1 MPKKLLLADSSITIQ
16 KVVELSLSDEG
27 FQVTSARDGDTAFRF
42 AKEIK
47 PDIVLAD
54 IFLPSID
61 GYELCKRMKA
71 EPGLKDIP
79 VILLVGKSDSFD
91 MNKANL
97 CGASD
102 FINKP
107 FESSELIEKVK
118 TYSENNEAY
127 EVVELT
133 EEEDI
138 TQIDVTPIEETP
150 VSAAIP
156 SLSEEDIIP
165 IKEIAESQLE
175 KSSSEEI
182 ELVSF
187 ENLDK
192 ARELEDT
199 IIPKAPAIEP
209 KIEPKEEKTD
219 ENIPFYDITELGE
232 PAEAKLAAKPVPKE
246 DLDAAIKGMVTPD
259 ELKQR
264 LSAVLQTSVSELLK
278 TVSANDLKGQ
288 IVSAVQ
294 KYSKE
299 IASGISKDE
308 IMAEMCRILNQIVR
322 ERVGGVSSQEM
333 KEEQMKVI
341 REATKDAVKSISP
354 DTIMRELKKGID
366 EEGKK
371 VLERISS
378 GDTVKEIVR
387 ENIQRFVPSDI
398 KNDILPLIEQEAKR
412 LVQGVS
418 IDEIR
423 KEIEKSTARIFEE
436 KIEGMILNISKDI
449 IEKITWEIVPSLAE
463 VIINKEIEKIKAE
476 D

>member
-47 PDIVLAD
+47 PDVVLAD

-61 GYELCKRMKA
+61 GYELCKKMK
-71 EPGLKDIP
+71 EDPELKNTP

-97 CGASD
+97 CGAAD

-118 TYSENNEAY
+118 SYSVSDADF

-133 EEEDI
+133 EVG
-138 TQIDVTPIEETP
+138 DVMPAVETP
-150 VSAAIP
+150 LSVEAP
-156 SLSEEDIIP
+156 SMPEDEILSSLKEAVETKPEKETTEDMG
-165 IKEIAESQLE
+165 
-175 KSSSEEI
+175 
-182 ELVSF
+182 LVSF

-192 ARELEDT
+192 ARELEDS
-199 IIPKAPAIEP
+199 IIPKVLPIES
-209 KIEPKEEKTD
+209 KEEKAD
-219 ENIPFYDITELGE
+219 ESIPFYDITELEE
-232 PAEAKLAAKPVPKE
+232 PAEAKLAAKPVSKE
-246 DLDAAIKGMVTPD
+246 DIDSAIKDMVSPD

-264 LSAVLQTSVSELLK
+264 LASVIQSSVSDLLK
-278 TVSANDLKGQ
+278 TISANDLRGQ
-288 IVSAVQ
+288 IVSSAQ

-299 IASGISKDE
+299 IASGISKEE
-308 IMAEMCRILNQIVR
+308 IMSEMGRILNQIVR
-322 ERVGGVSSQEM
+322 ERVGGVSSQEL
-333 KEEQMKVI
+333 KEEQTKVI
-341 REATKDAVKSISP
+341 REAAKDAVKSISP

-378 GDTVKEIVR
+378 GDAVKEIVR
-387 ENIQRFVPSDI
+387 ENIQRFVPGDI
-398 KNDILPLIEQEAKR
+398 KNDILPIIEQEAKR

-423 KEIEKSTARIFEE
+423 SGIEKSTARIFEE

-463 VIINKEIEKIKAE
+463 VIISKEIEKIKAE

>member
-27 FQVTSARDGDTAFRF
+27 FKVMSTRDGDTAFKL
-42 AKEIK
+42 AKEIR
-47 PDIVLAD
+47 PDVVLAD

-61 GYELCKRMKA
+61 GYDLCKKMK
-71 EPGLKDIP
+71 EDPELKNTP

-91 MNKANL
+91 MIKANL

-118 TYSENNEAY
+118 SYSVGDADI

-133 EEEDI
+133 EIGDVMPAVETPLSVDVPSKPEEDI
-138 TQIDVTPIEETP
+138 VSSLKEVVETLP
-150 VSAAIP
+150 EKEP
-156 SLSEEDIIP
+156 EEDMG
-165 IKEIAESQLE
+165 
-175 KSSSEEI
+175 
-182 ELVSF
+182 LVSF

-192 ARELEDT
+192 ARELEDS
-199 IIPKAPAIEP
+199 IIPKVLP
-209 KIEPKEEKTD
+209 IEPKEEKI
-219 ENIPFYDITELGE
+219 EESIPFYDITELEE
-232 PAEAKLAAKPVPKE
+232 PASAKIAAKPVSKE
-246 DLDAAIKGMVTPD
+246 DIDSAIKGMVSPE

-264 LSAVLQTSVSELLK
+264 LSSVIQSSVSGLLK
-278 TVSANDLKGQ
+278 TISANDLKGQ
-288 IVSAVQ
+288 IASAAQ

-299 IASGISKDE
+299 IAAGISKDE
-308 IMAEMCRILNQIVR
+308 IMAEMSRILNQIVR

-333 KEEQMKVI
+333 KDEQMKVV

-354 DTIMRELKKGID
+354 DAVMRELKKGID

-378 GDTVKEIVR
+378 GDVVKEIVR
-387 ENIQRFVPSDI
+387 ENIQRFVPGDI
-398 KNDILPLIEQEAKR
+398 KNDILPIIEQEAKR

-423 KEIEKSTARIFEE
+423 SGIEKSTARIFEE
-436 KIEGMILNISKDI
+436 KIEGMIMNISKEI
-449 IEKITWEIVPSLAE
+449 IEKIAWEIVPSLAE
-463 VIINKEIEKIKAE
+463 VIISKEIEKIKAE

>member
-47 PDIVLAD
+47 PDVVLAD

-61 GYELCKRMKA
+61 GYDLCKKMK
-71 EPGLKDIP
+71 EDPELKNTP

-91 MNKANL
+91 MNRANL

-118 TYSENNEAY
+118 NYSAGEADI

-133 EEEDI
+133 EIED
-138 TQIDVTPIEETP
+138 VEPAAETP
-150 VSAAIP
+150 LSVDVP
-156 SLSEEDIIP
+156 SKPE
-165 IKEIAESQLE
+165 
-175 KSSSEEI
+175 EEI
-182 ELVSF
+182 VSSLKEAVETPSEKEPEEEMGLVSF

-192 ARELEDT
+192 ARELEDS
-199 IIPKAPAIEP
+199 IIPKVLP
-209 KIEPKEEKTD
+209 IEPKEEKAE
-219 ENIPFYDITELGE
+219 ENIPFYDITELEE
-232 PAEAKLAAKPVPKE
+232 PAEAKAAAMPLSKE
-246 DLDAAIKGMVTPD
+246 DIDSAIKGMVSPD

-264 LSAVLQTSVSELLK
+264 MGSVIQSSVSELLK
-278 TVSANDLKGQ
+278 TISANDLKSQ
-288 IVSAVQ
+288 IVSAAQ

-299 IASGISKDE
+299 IASGISKEE
-308 IMAEMCRILNQIVR
+308 IMAEMGRILNQIVR

-333 KEEQMKVI
+333 KDEQMKVV
-341 REATKDAVKSISP
+341 REAAKDAVKSISP

-371 VLERISS
+371 VLERLSS
-378 GDTVKEIVR
+378 DDAVKEIVR
-387 ENIQRFVPSDI
+387 ENIHRFIPGDI
-398 KNDILPLIEQEAKR
+398 KNDILPIIEQEAKR

-418 IDEIR
+418 IEEIR
-423 KEIEKSTARIFEE
+423 SEIEKSTSRIFEE
-436 KIEGMILNISKDI
+436 KIEGMIMNISKEI
-449 IEKITWEIVPSLAE
+449 IEKVAWEIVPSLAE
-463 VIINKEIEKIKAE
+463 VIISKEIEKIKAE

>member
-27 FQVTSARDGDTAFRF
+27 FKVTSARDGDTAFKF
-42 AKEIK
+42 AKEIR
-47 PDIVLAD
+47 PDVVLAD

-61 GYELCKRMKA
+61 GYDLCKKMK
-71 EPGLKDIP
+71 EDPELKNIP

-91 MNKANL
+91 MSRANL
-97 CGASD
+97 CGAAD

-118 TYSENNEAY
+118 SYSVSDADI

-133 EEEDI
+133 EEGDVMPAETPLSVDI
-138 TQIDVTPIEETP
+138 PSKPEEET
-150 VSAAIP
+150 VS
-156 SLSEEDIIP
+156 SLKKVVETLSEKEPEEDMG
-165 IKEIAESQLE
+165 
-175 KSSSEEI
+175 
-182 ELVSF
+182 LVSF

-192 ARELEDT
+192 ARELEDS
-199 IIPKAPAIEP
+199 IIPKVLP
-209 KIEPKEEKTD
+209 IEPKEEKTE
-219 ENIPFYDITELGE
+219 ENIPFYDITELEE
-232 PAEAKLAAKPVPKE
+232 PAEAKIEAKPVSKE
-246 DLDAAIKGMVTPD
+246 DIDSAIKGMVSPD
-259 ELKQR
+259 ELKQK
-264 LSAVLQTSVSELLK
+264 LASVIQSSVSELLK
-278 TVSANDLKGQ
+278 TISANDLKGQ
-288 IVSAVQ
+288 IVSAAQ

-299 IASGISKDE
+299 IASGISKEE
-308 IMAEMCRILNQIVR
+308 IMAEMGRILNQIIR

-333 KEEQMKVI
+333 KEEQMKVV

-354 DTIMRELKKGID
+354 DTVMRELKKGID

-378 GDTVKEIVR
+378 GDAVKEIVR
-387 ENIQRFVPSDI
+387 ENIQRFVPGDI
-398 KNDILPLIEQEAKR
+398 KNDILPIIEQEAKR

-423 KEIEKSTARIFEE
+423 SGIEKSTARIFEE
-436 KIEGMILNISKDI
+436 KIEGMIMNISKEI
-449 IEKITWEIVPSLAE
+449 IEKIAWEIVPSLAE
-463 VIINKEIEKIKAE
+463 VIISKEIEKIKAE

>member
-47 PDIVLAD
+47 PDVVLAD

-61 GYELCKRMKA
+61 GYELCKKMK
-71 EPGLKDIP
+71 EDPELKNTP

-118 TYSENNEAY
+118 SYSAGDSDI

-133 EEEDI
+133 DEGDVMPTVETPLSVDVPSKPEEDI
-138 TQIDVTPIEETP
+138 VSSLKEVVETLP
-150 VSAAIP
+150 
-156 SLSEEDIIP
+156 E
-165 IKEIAESQLE
+165 KEPA
-175 KSSSEEI
+175 EEI
-182 ELVSF
+182 GLVSF

-192 ARELEDT
+192 ARELEDS
-199 IIPKAPAIEP
+199 IIPKVLP
-209 KIEPKEEKTD
+209 IEPKEEKTE
-219 ENIPFYDITELGE
+219 ENIPFYDITELEE
-232 PAEAKLAAKPVPKE
+232 PAEAKIAAKAVSKE
-246 DLDAAIKGMVTPD
+246 DIDSAIKGMVSPD

-264 LSAVLQTSVSELLK
+264 LSSVIQSSVSELLK
-278 TVSANDLKGQ
+278 TISANDLKGQ
-288 IVSAVQ
+288 IVSAAQ

-299 IASGISKDE
+299 IASGISKEE
-308 IMAEMCRILNQIVR
+308 IMFEMGRILNQIVR

-333 KEEQMKVI
+333 KDEQMKVV

-378 GDTVKEIVR
+378 GDAVKEIVR
-387 ENIQRFVPSDI
+387 ENIQRFVPGDI
-398 KNDILPLIEQEAKR
+398 KNDILPIIEQEAKR

-423 KEIEKSTARIFEE
+423 SEIEKSTARIFEE
-436 KIEGMILNISKDI
+436 KIEGMIMNISKEI
-449 IEKITWEIVPSLAE
+449 IEKIAWEIVPSLAE
-463 VIINKEIEKIKAE
+463 VIISKEIEKIKAE

>member
-47 PDIVLAD
+47 PDVVLAD

-61 GYELCKRMKA
+61 GYDLCKKMK
-71 EPGLKDIP
+71 EDPELTNTP

-97 CGASD
+97 CGAAD

-118 TYSENNEAY
+118 SYSVSDADI

-133 EEEDI
+133 EVG
-138 TQIDVTPIEETP
+138 DVMPEVETP
-150 VSAAIP
+150 LSVEATSMPEDEILS
-156 SLSEEDIIP
+156 SL
-165 IKEIAESQLE
+165 KEAVETKPE
-175 KSSSEEI
+175 KETTEEI
-182 ELVSF
+182 GLVSF
-187 ENLDK
+187 ENLDN

-199 IIPKAPAIEP
+199 IIPKPPVIER
-209 KIEPKEEKTD
+209 KIEPKKEKAE
-219 ENIPFYDITELGE
+219 ENIPFYDITELEE
-232 PAEAKLAAKPVPKE
+232 PAKVKLPVKPLSKE
-246 DLDAAIKGMVTPD
+246 EIDSAIKDMISPA
-259 ELKQR
+259 ELKQKV
-264 LSAVLQTSVSELLK
+264 SSVIQNSVSDLLK
-278 TVSANDLKGQ
+278 TISANDLKGH
-288 IVSAVQ
+288 IVSAAQ

-299 IASGISKDE
+299 IASGISKEE
-308 IMAEMCRILNQIVR
+308 IMSEMGRILNQIVR
-322 ERVGGVSSQEM
+322 ERVGGVSSQEL
-333 KEEQMKVI
+333 KEEQTKVI
-341 REATKDAVKSISP
+341 REAAKDAVKSISP

-378 GDTVKEIVR
+378 GDEIKEIVR
-387 ENIQRFVPSDI
+387 ENIQRFVPGDI
-398 KNDILPLIEQEAKR
+398 KNDILPIIEQEAKR

-423 KEIEKSTARIFEE
+423 SGIEKSTARIFEE

-463 VIINKEIEKIKAE
+463 VIISKEIEKIKAE

>member
-16 KVVELSLSDEG
+16 KVIELSLSDEG
-27 FQVTSARDGDTAFRF
+27 FQVTSARDGDTAFKF
-42 AKEIK
+42 AKEIR

-61 GYELCKRMKA
+61 GYDLCKKMK
-71 EPGLKDIP
+71 ENPDLKDIP

-118 TYSENNEAY
+118 SYSISDADI

-133 EEEDI
+133 EEG
-138 TQIDVTPIEETP
+138 DVM
-150 VSAAIP
+150 P
-156 SLSEEDIIP
+156 SVGAPLSVDMPSKPE
-165 IKEIAESQLE
+165 
-175 KSSSEEI
+175 EEI
-182 ELVSF
+182 LSSLKEVVETLPEEGLTGDMELVSF

-192 ARELEDT
+192 ARELEDS
-199 IIPKAPAIEP
+199 IIPKVPPI
-209 KIEPKEEKTD
+209 KPKEEKAD
-219 ENIPFYDITELGE
+219 ENIPFYDITELEE
-232 PAEAKLAAKPVPKE
+232 PAEAKLAPKPVAKE
-246 DLDAAIKGMVTPD
+246 DIDSAIKGMVSPD

-264 LSAVLQTSVSELLK
+264 MASVIQSSVSELFK
-278 TVSANDLKGQ
+278 TISANEVKGQ
-288 IVSAVQ
+288 IVSAAQ

-299 IASGISKDE
+299 VASGISKDE
-308 IMAEMCRILNQIVR
+308 IMAEMGRILNQIVR
-322 ERVGGVSSQEM
+322 ERVGGVSSQEL

-341 REATKDAVKSISP
+341 REATKDLIKSISP
-354 DTIMRELKKGID
+354 DAVMSELKKGIG

-371 VLERISS
+371 VLEKVSS
-378 GDTVKEIVR
+378 GDAVKEIVR

-398 KNDILPLIEQEAKR
+398 KNDILPIIEQEAKR

-423 KEIEKSTARIFEE
+423 REIEKSTARIFEE
-436 KIEGMILNISKDI
+436 KIEGMILNISKEI

-463 VIINKEIEKIKAE
+463 VIISKEIEKIKAE

>member
-27 FQVTSARDGDTAFRF
+27 FKVTSTRDGDTAFKL
-42 AKEIK
+42 AKEIR
-47 PDIVLAD
+47 PDVVLAD

-61 GYELCKRMKA
+61 GYELCKKMK
-71 EPGLKDIP
+71 EDPELKNIP

-91 MNKANL
+91 MSRANL
-97 CGASD
+97 CGAAD

-118 TYSENNEAY
+118 SYSAGDADI

-133 EEEDI
+133 EIGDVMPAVETLLSVDVPSKPEEDI
-138 TQIDVTPIEETP
+138 VSSLKEVVETLPEKEPEE
-150 VSAAIP
+150 
-156 SLSEEDIIP
+156 EMG
-165 IKEIAESQLE
+165 
-175 KSSSEEI
+175 
-182 ELVSF
+182 LVSF

-192 ARELEDT
+192 ARELEDS
-199 IIPKAPAIEP
+199 IIPKVLP
-209 KIEPKEEKTD
+209 IEPKEEKTE
-219 ENIPFYDITELGE
+219 ENIPFYDITELEE
-232 PAEAKLAAKPVPKE
+232 PAEAKIEAKPVSKE
-246 DLDAAIKGMVTPD
+246 DIDSAIKGMVSPD

-264 LSAVLQTSVSELLK
+264 LASVIQSSVSGLLK

-288 IVSAVQ
+288 IVSAAQ

-299 IASGISKDE
+299 IASGISKEE
-308 IMAEMCRILNQIVR
+308 IMAEMSRILNQIVR

-333 KEEQMKVI
+333 KDEQMKVV

-354 DTIMRELKKGID
+354 DAVMRELKKGID

-378 GDTVKEIVR
+378 GDAVKEIVR

-398 KNDILPLIEQEAKR
+398 KNDILPIIEQEAKR

-418 IDEIR
+418 IDEI
-423 KEIEKSTARIFEE
+423 KSEIEKSTARIFEE
-436 KIEGMILNISKDI
+436 KIEGMIMNISKEI
-449 IEKITWEIVPSLAE
+449 IEKIAWEIVPSLAE
-463 VIINKEIEKIKAE
+463 VIISKEIEKIKAE

>member
-27 FQVTSARDGDTAFRF
+27 FKVTSARDGDTAFKF
-42 AKEIK
+42 AKEIR

-61 GYELCKRMKA
+61 GYDLCKKMK
-71 EPGLKDIP
+71 EDPELKNTP

-91 MNKANL
+91 MSRANL
-97 CGASD
+97 CGAAD

-118 TYSENNEAY
+118 SYSAGDADI

-133 EEEDI
+133 EEGDVMPVETPLSVDI
-138 TQIDVTPIEETP
+138 PSKPEEET
-150 VSAAIP
+150 VS
-156 SLSEEDIIP
+156 SLKEVVETLSEKEPEEDMG
-165 IKEIAESQLE
+165 
-175 KSSSEEI
+175 
-182 ELVSF
+182 LVSF

-192 ARELEDT
+192 ARELEDS
-199 IIPKAPAIEP
+199 IIPKALPI
-209 KIEPKEEKTD
+209 KPKEEKAE
-219 ENIPFYDITELGE
+219 ENIPFYDITELEE
-232 PAEAKLAAKPVPKE
+232 PAEAKAAATSVSKE
-246 DLDAAIKGMVTPD
+246 DIDSAIKGMVSPD

-264 LSAVLQTSVSELLK
+264 LASVIQSSVGELLK
-278 TVSANDLKGQ
+278 TISANDLKGQ
-288 IVSAVQ
+288 IVSAAQ

-299 IASGISKDE
+299 IAAGISKDE
-308 IMAEMCRILNQIVR
+308 IMAEMSRILNQIVR

-333 KEEQMKVI
+333 KDEQMKVV
-341 REATKDAVKSISP
+341 RDAAKDAVKSISP

-371 VLERISS
+371 VLERLSS
-378 GDTVKEIVR
+378 DDGVKKIVR
-387 ENIQRFVPSDI
+387 ENIQRLIPIDI
-398 KNDILPLIEQEAKR
+398 KNDILPIIEQEAKR

-423 KEIEKSTARIFEE
+423 SGIEKSTARIFEE
-436 KIEGMILNISKDI
+436 KIEGMIMNISKEI
-449 IEKITWEIVPSLAE
+449 IEKIAWEIVPSLAE
-463 VIINKEIEKIKAE
+463 VIISKEIEKIKAE

>member
-16 KVVELSLSDEG
+16 KVVEISLSDEG
-27 FQVTSARDGDTAFRF
+27 FKVTSTRDGDTAFKL
-42 AKEIK
+42 AKEIR
-47 PDIVLAD
+47 PDVVLAD

-61 GYELCKRMKA
+61 GYELCKKMK
-71 EPGLKDIP
+71 EDPELKNIP

-91 MNKANL
+91 MSRANL
-97 CGASD
+97 CGAAD

-118 TYSENNEAY
+118 SYSVSDADI

-133 EEEDI
+133 EEG
-138 TQIDVTPIEETP
+138 DVMPAVETLLS
-150 VSAAIP
+150 VDVP
-156 SLSEEDIIP
+156 SKPEEDIVSSL
-165 IKEIAESQLE
+165 KEVVETLSE
-175 KSSSEEI
+175 KEPEEDMG
-182 ELVSF
+182 LVSF

-192 ARELEDT
+192 ARELEDS
-199 IIPKAPAIEP
+199 IIPKALPI
-209 KIEPKEEKTD
+209 KPKEEKAE
-219 ENIPFYDITELGE
+219 ENIPFYDITELEE
-232 PAEAKLAAKPVPKE
+232 PAEAKIEAKPVSKE
-246 DLDAAIKGMVTPD
+246 DIDSAIKGMVSPD

-264 LSAVLQTSVSELLK
+264 LASVIQSSVSGLLK

-288 IVSAVQ
+288 IVSAAQ

-299 IASGISKDE
+299 IASGISKEE
-308 IMAEMCRILNQIVR
+308 IMAEMSRILNQIVR

-333 KEEQMKVI
+333 KDEQMKVV

-354 DTIMRELKKGID
+354 DAVMRGLKKGID

-378 GDTVKEIVR
+378 GDAVKEIVR

-398 KNDILPLIEQEAKR
+398 KNDILPIIEQEAKR

-418 IDEIR
+418 IDEI
-423 KEIEKSTARIFEE
+423 KSEIEKSTARIFEE
-436 KIEGMILNISKDI
+436 KIEGMIVNISKEI
-449 IEKITWEIVPSLAE
+449 IEKIAWEIVPSLAE
-463 VIINKEIEKIKAE
+463 VIISKEIEKIKAE

>member
-1 MPKKLLLADSSITIQ
+1 MPRKLLLADSSITIQ

-27 FQVTSARDGDTAFRF
+27 FQVTSARDGDA
-42 AKEIK
+42 ALKLAAEIK

-61 GYELCKRMKA
+61 GYDLCKRMKA
-71 EPGLKDIP
+71 DPNLKDIP
-79 VILLVGKSDSFD
+79 VILLVGKSEFFD

-97 CGASD
+97 SGAAD

-118 TYSENNEAY
+118 SYAESNEAY

-133 EEEDI
+133 EEEGIDI
-138 TQIDVTPIEETP
+138 KPVKKSP
-150 VSAAIP
+150 VSAAMP
-156 SLSEEDIIP
+156 SMTEEDIMPIKEVAEPQIEKGLSEEM
-165 IKEIAESQLE
+165 
-175 KSSSEEI
+175 

-199 IIPKAPAIEP
+199 IIPKTPLIEP
-209 KIEPKEEKTD
+209 KDEKAE
-219 ENIPFYDITELGE
+219 ENIPFYDITELEE
-232 PAEAKLAAKPVPKE
+232 PAEAKIAAKIVSKE
-246 DLDAAIKGMVTPD
+246 DLDAAIKGIVSPD
-259 ELKQR
+259 ELRQR
-264 LSAVLQTSVSELLK
+264 LASVLQSSVSELLK
-278 TVSANDLKGQ
+278 TISANELRGQ

-294 KYSKE
+294 KYGKE

-308 IMAEMCRILNQIVR
+308 IMAEMNRILNQMVR

-333 KEEQMKVI
+333 KEEQIRVI
-341 REATKDAVKSISP
+341 REAAKDAVKSISP
-354 DTIMRELKKGID
+354 DAVMKELKKGID

-371 VLERISS
+371 ILESISS
-378 GDTVKEIVR
+378 SDAVKVIVR

-398 KNDILPLIEQEAKR
+398 KNDILPIIEQEAKR

-423 KEIEKSTARIFEE
+423 SEIEKSTARIFEE

-463 VIINKEIEKIKAE
+463 VIINREIEKITAE
-476 D
+476 GG